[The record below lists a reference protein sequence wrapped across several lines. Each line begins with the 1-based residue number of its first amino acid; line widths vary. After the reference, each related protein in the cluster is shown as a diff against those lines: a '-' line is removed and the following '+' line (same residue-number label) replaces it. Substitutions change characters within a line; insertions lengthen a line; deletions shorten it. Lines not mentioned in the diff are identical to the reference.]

1 MSTTLPLWTPAPER
15 VAGSQLDAFR
25 RLVAERHDVDLPDS
39 RALHRWSTEHLDDCW
54 RAVWDSL
61 GVVGTPG
68 DVAFDPGDGTM
79 LGGHFF
85 PGAQLNLTE
94 NLLVGPS
101 DDSDPAI
108 VFVREDGQR
117 RLLTWAQLR
126 VAVATT
132 AAALRAAGVG
142 VGDRVAAWM
151 PNVPE
156 TVVAFLAT
164 NALGA
169 VFSSTSADFGAAGVV
184 DRFGQIGPKVLF
196 AADGYLYGGKRFDC
210 LGRLPEIQA
219 VPRLPRRRG
228 GRGVPAA
235 GLRTAPV
242 RPPGR
247 HPVLLGHDRRPEVH
261 RAPRRW
267 PAREAPQRAP
277 APLRCPSG

>member
-1 MSTTLPLWTPAPER
+1 
-15 VAGSQLDAFR
+15 
-25 RLVAERHDVDLPDS
+25 
-39 RALHRWSTEHLDDCW
+39 
-54 RAVWDSL
+54 
-61 GVVGTPG
+61 
-68 DVAFDPGDGTM
+68 M
-79 LGGHFF
+79 LGGRFF
-85 PGAQLNLTE
+85 PGAQLNLAE
-94 NLLVGPS
+94 NLLAGPA

-117 RLLTWAQLR
+117 RMLTWAQLR

-164 NALGA
+164 NAIGA

-219 VPRLPRRRG
+219 GLPTLRARGGRREPLRRARPPSAARRPVVPRLPRRRRRTRRS
-228 GRGVPAA
+228 GRRRSNGS
-235 GLRTAPV
+235 RSTT
-242 RPPGR
+242 RPPSCTPR
-247 HPVLLGHDRRPEVH
+247 ARPAS
-261 RAPRRW
+261 RSASCT
-267 PAREAPQRAP
+267 AAA
-277 APLRCPSG
+277 ACS

>member
-1 MSTTLPLWTPAPER
+1 
-15 VAGSQLDAFR
+15 
-25 RLVAERHDVDLPDS
+25 
-39 RALHRWSTEHLDDCW
+39 
-54 RAVWDSL
+54 
-61 GVVGTPG
+61 
-68 DVAFDPGDGTM
+68 M

-85 PGAQLNLTE
+85 PAAQLNLAE

-117 RLLTWAQLR
+117 RMLTWAQLR

-142 VGDRVAAWM
+142 AGDRVAAWM

-219 VPRLPRRRG
+219 GLPTLEHVVVVGNLSDEPDLRGRPGVRSFPDFLAGAGDAAFGPPAFERLPFDHPAAILYSSGTTGVPKCIVHRG
-228 GRGVPAA
+228 G
-235 GLRTAPV
+235 GL
-242 RPPGR
+242 
-247 HPVLLGHDRRPEVH
+247 L
-261 RAPRRW
+261 
-267 PAREAPQRAP
+267 REAPQRAP
-277 APLRCPSG
+277 APLRRACG